1 MLQFFKGV
9 AHIHSKCIIHRD
21 LKPENVLVT
30 YEGKVKLCDFGMARH
45 LKFSDQLYTRGVIT
59 LNYRPPEIL
68 FEAPE
73 YSNSADV
80 WSCGCI
86 LAEVLKGR
94 ELFRVN
100 NANDLCKEMFRI
112 LGTPEEDIWENLEW
126 MNPFG
131 DSLPVSIGNCLEKE
145 LIGVSEEGIDLL
157 SKMLKYDPANR
168 IPIKE
173 CISHP
178 FFKNVFSY

>member
-100 NANDLCKEMFRI
+100 NANDLCKEMFRF
-112 LGTPEEDIWENLEW
+112 LH
-126 MNPFG
+126 F
-131 DSLPVSIGNCLEKE
+131 
-145 LIGVSEEGIDLL
+145 LL
-157 SKMLKYDPANR
+157 VGFWVLLKKISGR
-168 IPIKE
+168 I
-173 CISHP
+173 S
-178 FFKNVFSY
+178 NG